1 MSYYKNHEWSEGTL
15 VLDPGVFTF
24 DEPHVYMGKDPPAH
38 ARATSCMYRND
49 LQKTRCRAPA
59 RLLALAHGDA
69 PAVVKD
75 KCDTIGVDSGYC
87 CPPFAAPRNWRVD
100 FLPLGQEEGSM
111 LPDDSLFADA
121 EIYAADARL
130 VAGKLQMEAQP
141 VLEEFTADAQEV
153 YHELSKEFAVATS
166 DVSQQASILAQSTVA
181 QVTSAAT
188 AVPEDMRT
196 KIRKHPLLALGVGI
210 AAGALVAKVV
220 SSRR

>member
-1 MSYYKNHEWSEGTL
+1 MSYHKNHEWSEGTL

-24 DEPHVYMGKDPPAH
+24 DEPHVYMGQDPPAY

-49 LQKTRCRAPA
+49 LQQRCRAPA
-59 RLLALAHGDA
+59 KLLAISHGDA
-69 PAVVKD
+69 PDVVKD
-75 KCDTIGVDSGYC
+75 KCDTQSIGEGYC

-100 FLPLGQEEGSM
+100 FLPLGQEEDSM

-130 VAGKLQMEAQP
+130 LAGKLQMEAQP

-153 YHELSKEFAVATS
+153 YYELAKEFTVTVS
-166 DVSQQASILAQSTVA
+166 DVSQQAAILAQKAVA
-181 QVTSAAT
+181 QATSAAT